1 MAGVLDG
8 IRVIDFGQW
17 IAGPLSALLLAD
29 QGAEVIHVDPPG
41 GPRWQAAANATLQRG
56 KHCIVLDLRT
66 SADLAFARALIGSA
80 DVLIENFRPGVMDR
94 LGLGWDAVGHGHD
107 RLIYCSLPGFAADDR
122 RAAMPAWEGVL
133 AAATGTYASRGPA
146 SSSRPSAEPAVG
158 VHDQPRFNAMPL
170 ASEFGAL
177 AAAIAIVMALIARE
191 RDGLGQRIEVPLFD
205 AMFLAFGA
213 SGLLVNG
220 ATAGGRPADPWSG
233 TYECRDGALVLLN
246 LATPRFVHRFLE
258 ATGTLAE
265 WTMKGYLESDR
276 LVHDNE
282 LWARQRQDLS
292 ALLRARTA
300 EEWDRLATQMLFP
313 LTRIRTSAEWIA
325 AKHTQDA
332 GIVVPVDDPE
342 YGRMLQPG
350 PSVRL
355 IDSTS
360 AVPVPRS
367 QLGPLS
373 RADLL
378 ASERPRV
385 IRENTGTSHL
395 TSALEGF
402 RVVDTTQ
409 VLAGPTA
416 ARMLAEFGAEVVK
429 INNPWE
435 EGAGYRWQ
443 VHRYHTDVNRGKRSI
458 LIDLKRAEGL
468 EILWRLVEDADAF
481 LQNLRLGVAE
491 RLGFGYEQVRA
502 HKPDIVYLSVSAFG
516 YGGEWQ
522 YRPGYEP
529 NAQSI
534 AGMQARMAG
543 SADRPSGQPFAIN
556 DYCTGLLGA
565 FGLGLGL
572 LHRLRTG
579 EGMRVETSLGHAAT
593 FLQLPFIQTYEGK
606 TWDEPSGPQAQGW
619 GPLQRLYRAA
629 DAWFFLGAT
638 DAQITGLA
646 AIPGLE
652 AVQGLA
658 GERLEAQLE
667 ASFRAKPAD
676 EWARLLVE
684 AGIGAHTMGHVTQ
697 LMGDP
702 WAVAHG
708 LSVTRRHHD
717 GSMITTI
724 GPPARLSRTPAMP
737 GRPVSPPGGDAK
749 EVLAMI
755 GMADKLNELVEKR
768 VIALD

>member
-1 MAGVLDG
+1 MAGALDG

-41 GPRWQAAANATLQRG
+41 GPRWQGPANATLQRG
-56 KHCIVLDLRT
+56 KHSIVLDLK
-66 SADLAFARALIGSA
+66 SHADLSFARALVSSA
-80 DVLIENFRPGVMDR
+80 DALIENFRPGVMDR
-94 LGLGWDAVGHGHD
+94 LGLGWDAVRRGHD
-107 RLIYCSLPGFAADDR
+107 RLIYCSLPGFAADDP
-122 RAAMPAWEGVL
+122 RATMPAWEGVL
-133 AAATGTYASRGPA
+133 AAATGTYASRGQAGGSRTSAQTA
-146 SSSRPSAEPAVG
+146 SGAD
-158 VHDQPRFNAMPL
+158 DQPRFNALPL

-220 ATAGGRPADPWSG
+220 ATAGGRPADPWAG
-233 TYECRDGALVLLN
+233 TYECRDGAMVLLN
-246 LATPRFVHRFLE
+246 LATPRFVRRFLE
-258 ATGTLAE
+258 ATGTLDE
-265 WTMKGYLESDR
+265 WTTKGYLEPER

-282 LWARQRQDLS
+282 LWTQQRQELR
-292 ALLRARTA
+292 ALLRTHTA
-300 EEWDRLATQMLFP
+300 EEWDRLAAEVLLP
-313 LTRIRTSAEWIA
+313 LTRIRTSGEWMA
-325 AKHTQDA
+325 SKHAQDA
-332 GIVVPVDDPE
+332 GIFVPIDDPE
-342 YGRMLQPG
+342 YGRILQPG

-355 IDSTS
+355 HGLTH
-360 AVPVPRS
+360 PVPRPHS
-367 QLGPLS
+367 PRGTLG

-378 ASERPRV
+378 ASKPPSI
-385 IRENTGTSHL
+385 IRENTVTSRL

-416 ARMLAEFGAEVVK
+416 ARTLAEFGAEVIK

-443 VHRYHTDVNRGKRSI
+443 VHRYHTDVNRGKRTI
-458 LIDLKRAEGL
+458 LIDLKHDAGR
-468 EILWRLVEDADAF
+468 EILWRLVEGADAF

-491 RLGFGYEQVRA
+491 RLGFGYEQVKS
-502 HKPDIVYLSVSAFG
+502 HKPDIIYLSVSAFG

-534 AGMQARMAG
+534 AGMQARIAG

-579 EGMRVETSLGHAAT
+579 EGARVETSLGHAAT
-593 FLQLPFIQTYEGK
+593 FLQMPYMQIYEGK

-638 DAQITGLA
+638 EAQISNLA
-646 AIPGLE
+646 TLPGMEL
-652 AVQGLA
+652 VQGLV
-658 GERLEAQLE
+658 GKRLEVQLE
-667 ASFRAKPAD
+667 AAFRAKPAH
-676 EWARLLVE
+676 EWVRLLVE

-697 LMGDP
+697 LMRDP
-702 WAVAHG
+702 WAVDHG

-724 GPPARLSRTPAMP
+724 GPPARLSRTPTRP
-737 GRPVSPPGGDAK
+737 GRPVSPPGGDAQ

-755 GMADKLNELVEKR
+755 GMAEKLHELVEKR

>member
-1 MAGVLDG
+1 MAGALDG

-17 IAGPLSALLLAD
+17 LAGPLTARLLAD
-29 QGAEVIHVDPPG
+29 QGAEVMHVDPPG
-41 GPRWQAAANATLQRG
+41 GPRWKTAANATLQRG
-56 KHCIVLDLRT
+56 KKRLVLDVK
-66 SADLAFARALIGSA
+66 SAADLSCVRGLIDSA

-94 LGLGWDAVGHGHD
+94 LGLGWDTVRRDHD
-107 RLIYCSLPGFAADDR
+107 RLIYCSLPGFASDDP

-133 AAATGTYASRGPA
+133 AAATGTYPGGGMA
-146 SSSRPSAEPAVG
+146 SSRSTLAQPATGAEE
-158 VHDQPRFNAMPL
+158 QPRFNALPL

-177 AAAIAIVMALIARE
+177 AAAIAIVMALIARQ
-191 RDGLGQRIEVPLFD
+191 RDGLGQRLEVPLFD

-220 ATAGGRPADPWSG
+220 AIAGGRPADPWSG
-233 TYECRDGALVLLN
+233 TFQCRDGAMVLLN
-246 LATPRFVHRFLE
+246 LATPRFVRRFLE
-258 ATGTLAE
+258 ATGTLEA
-265 WTMKGYLESDR
+265 WTTQGYLEPDR
-276 LVHDNE
+276 LVHDRQ
-282 LWARQRQDLS
+282 LWAQQRQELS

-300 EEWDRLATQMLFP
+300 EEWDVLATQVLVP
-313 LTRIRTSAEWIA
+313 LTRIRTSAAWMA
-325 AKHTQDA
+325 SQHAQDA

-355 IDSTS
+355 SGSPS
-360 AVPVPRS
+360 AVPAAERPEV
-367 QLGPLS
+367 S
-373 RADLL
+373 RAT
-378 ASERPRV
+378 AA
-385 IRENTGTSHL
+385 TSRL
-395 TSALEGF
+395 TTALEGF
-402 RVVDTTQ
+402 RIVDTTQ

-416 ARMLAEFGAEVVK
+416 ARTLAEFGAEVVK

-443 VHRYHTDVNRGKRSI
+443 VHRYHTDVNRGKRTI

-468 EILWRLVEDADAF
+468 AILWRLVESADAF

-491 RLGFGYEQVRA
+491 RLGIGYEQVRA

-516 YGGEWQ
+516 YGGAWQ

-529 NAQSI
+529 NAQSV
-534 AGMQARMAG
+534 AGLQARMG
-543 SADRPSGQPFAIN
+543 GGADRPAGQPFAID

-565 FGLGLGL
+565 LGLGLGL
-572 LHRLRTG
+572 LQRLRTG
-579 EGMRVETSLGHAAT
+579 EGQRVETSLGHAAT
-593 FLQLPFIQTYEGK
+593 FLQMPYMQTYEGK
-606 TWDEPSGPQAQGW
+606 AWNEPSGPQATGW

-629 DAWFFLGAT
+629 DTWFFLGAQ
-638 DAQITGLA
+638 DAQLERLASIHGLQ
-646 AIPGLE
+646 

-658 GERLEAQLE
+658 GAPLATQLE
-667 ASFRAKPAD
+667 ECFCAKPAD
-676 EWARLLVE
+676 EWMRLLVE
-684 AGIGAHTMGHVTQ
+684 AGMGAHTLSSVTQ
-697 LMGDP
+697 LMQDP

-708 LSVTRRHHD
+708 LSVTRRHSD

-724 GPPARLSRTPAMP
+724 GPPARLSRTPALP
-737 GRPVSPPGGDAK
+737 GRPVSPPGGDAA

-755 GMADKLNELVEKR
+755 GLADKLDELVEKR